1 MRKFLFWILPLFL
14 LLIAFTCD
22 KIETKEGTVS
32 FGANYGVINCP
43 TTVTI
48 YVDSKK
54 IGVLEAPLDNLATCG
69 QIGSLTKD
77 ISFGQHT
84 YKAEIRPPTGVGC
97 TKDLTGTFQV
107 NEENKCAKLFFDFYT
122 IVF

>member
-1 MRKFLFWILPLFL
+1 MKKLSFWILPLFL

-22 KIETKEGTVS
+22 KIQTKEGTVS
-32 FGANYGVINCP
+32 FAANYGVINCP

-54 IGVLEAPLDNLATCG
+54 IGVLESSLDNLSTCG
-69 QIGSLTKD
+69 QIGSLTQD

-84 YKAEIRPPTGVGC
+84 YKAEIRSLTGVGC
-97 TKDLTGTFQV
+97 TKDLTGTFQL
-107 NEENKCAKLFFDFYT
+107 NEENKCAKLFFDFYSF
-122 IVF
+122 VF